1 MKNIRLL
8 DCTLR
13 DGGYLNDWE
22 FGQNNLVSIYQRL
35 VAASVDIIEVGF
47 IDDRRPFDINRSIFP
62 DTASIEKIYG
72 NIEPK
77 AKMTVGMIDYGTCSL
92 DNIQPCSES
101 MLDGIRV
108 IFKKHLMNEAMEY
121 CAALKEKG
129 YKVFSNLV
137 SVADY
142 SDEELIKLSKLVNE
156 VKPYAVS
163 MVDTYGILYPKDV
176 LHIFNV
182 LDENV
187 DKDINIGFHAHNNLQ
202 LGFASCIELM
212 DYESDRNII
221 LDATL
226 FGMGKSAGNDPIE
239 LVANYMNEHHGKCYD
254 ISHMLDA
261 IEESVADLYQKYS
274 WGYKT
279 YFYLCSKNNCH
290 PTYVGFFRDKN
301 NLSVGDID
309 EILSRIEPA
318 EKKLFFD
325 RELSEK
331 LYQDYIEEK
340 YSDDNVVKA
349 LGEELKNKTVLLFGP
364 GKNVVL
370 QHDKVEQFIEKEK
383 PVMMSINYLPKS
395 WQMDYVFITKINRY
409 LDLAAGLLENEN
421 IKIVASSNVSSK
433 RLNFDYVINRE
444 KVLER
449 DHDIIDNSFLML
461 LKVLIKAGVKKVFC
475 AGFDG
480 YSDRGD
486 NYFNE
491 KMEYQ
496 FVRTQAEN
504 LNIQVRNALERM
516 GKDIE
521 VEFVTYSHYTE
532 NRDGE

>member
-47 IDDRRPFDINRSIFP
+47 IDDRRPFDVNRSIFP

-121 CAALKEKG
+121 CAALKAKG

-137 SVADY
+137 SIADY
-142 SDEELIKLSKLVNE
+142 SDEELIQISTLVNK

-163 MVDTYGILYPKDV
+163 MVDTYGILYPKEV

-239 LVANYMNEHHGKCYD
+239 LVANYMNEHHGKHYD

-261 IEESVADLYQKYS
+261 IEESVADLYKKYS

-279 YFYLCSKNNCH
+279 YF
-290 PTYVGFFRDKN
+290 
-301 NLSVGDID
+301 
-309 EILSRIEPA
+309 
-318 EKKLFFD
+318 
-325 RELSEK
+325 
-331 LYQDYIEEK
+331 
-340 YSDDNVVKA
+340 
-349 LGEELKNKTVLLFGP
+349 
-364 GKNVVL
+364 
-370 QHDKVEQFIEKEK
+370 
-383 PVMMSINYLPKS
+383 
-395 WQMDYVFITKINRY
+395 
-409 LDLAAGLLENEN
+409 
-421 IKIVASSNVSSK
+421 
-433 RLNFDYVINRE
+433 
-444 KVLER
+444 
-449 DHDIIDNSFLML
+449 
-461 LKVLIKAGVKKVFC
+461 
-475 AGFDG
+475 
-480 YSDRGD
+480 
-486 NYFNE
+486 
-491 KMEYQ
+491 
-496 FVRTQAEN
+496 
-504 LNIQVRNALERM
+504 
-516 GKDIE
+516 
-521 VEFVTYSHYTE
+521 
-532 NRDGE
+532 

>member
-1 MKNIRLL
+1 MKSIQLL

-22 FGQNNLVSIYQRL
+22 FGRNNLVSIYQRL
-35 VAASVDIIEVGF
+35 VASNVDIIEVGF

-62 DTASIEKIYG
+62 DTVSINKIYG

-77 AKMTVGMIDYGTCSL
+77 ANMTVGMIDYGTCSL
-92 DNIQPCSES
+92 DNIQPCEET

-108 IFKKHLMNEAMEY
+108 IFKKHLMDEAMEY

-137 SVADY
+137 SIADY
-142 SDEELIKLSKLVNE
+142 SDDELVRLSKLVNK

-176 LHIFNV
+176 VRIFSV
-182 LDENV
+182 LDKNV

-212 DYESDRNII
+212 DYVADRNII

-239 LVANYMNEHHGKCYD
+239 LVANYMNEHHGKTYD
-254 ISHMLDA
+254 VSHMLNA
-261 IEESVADLYQKYS
+261 IEESIADLYQKYS

-309 EILSRIEPA
+309 EILSRIEPG

-325 RELSEK
+325 RSLSEK

-340 YSDDNVVKA
+340 YSDDGEIKK
-349 LGEELKNKTVLLFGP
+349 LGEELKGKTLLLFGP

-370 QHDKVEQFIEKEK
+370 QKEKVENFIAKEN
-383 PVMMSINYLPKS
+383 PVTLSINYLPNDWK
-395 WQMDYVFITKINRY
+395 MDYVFITKINRY
-409 LDLAAGLLENEN
+409 LELAAGLLENED
-421 IKIVASSNVSSK
+421 IKIIASSNVSSK
-433 RLNFDYVINRE
+433 RLNFDYVVNRE
-444 KVLER
+444 HILER
-449 DHDIIDNSFLML
+449 DQDIVDNSFLML
-461 LKVLIKAGVKKVFC
+461 LKVLKRAGVKKVHC

-516 GKDIE
+516 SEDIK
-521 VEFVTYSHYTE
+521 VEFVTYSHYIE